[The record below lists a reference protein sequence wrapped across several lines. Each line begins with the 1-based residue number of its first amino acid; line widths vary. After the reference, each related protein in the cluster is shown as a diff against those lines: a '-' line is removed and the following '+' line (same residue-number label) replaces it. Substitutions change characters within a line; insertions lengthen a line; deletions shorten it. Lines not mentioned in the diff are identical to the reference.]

1 MANDYFDYQPTQS
14 ELNAFIKSNL
24 GYLEPP
30 KLLKKAKATHGSLV
44 LVEGKNR
51 TIIKNDLP
59 IALLNSIK
67 TKMVA
72 EGYKRK
78 NLKIE
83 HKI

>member
-1 MANDYFDYQPTQS
+1 MPNDYFDYQPTQS
-14 ELNAFIKSNL
+14 ELKAFIKSNL
-24 GYLEPP
+24 GYSEPSKP
-30 KLLKKAKATHGSLV
+30 LKKVKATHGSLV
-44 LVEGKNR
+44 LIEGINR

-67 TKMVA
+67 TKMVI
-72 EGYKRK
+72 EGYKKK